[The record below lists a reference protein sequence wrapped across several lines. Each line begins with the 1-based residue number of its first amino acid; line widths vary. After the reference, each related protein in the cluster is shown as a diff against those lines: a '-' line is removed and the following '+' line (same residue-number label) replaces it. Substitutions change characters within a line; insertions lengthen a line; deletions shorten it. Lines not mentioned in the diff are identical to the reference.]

1 MCSLLCYPVCYS
13 CWYTLTEISGI
24 GINVCK
30 QTWINTLIS
39 VVALL
44 IHVVLCYGLIP
55 AWGAK
60 AAMALAMAFWLFYVA
75 KTEVSMRLWLPLP
88 RIPAYGITLAALLL
102 CLAYTMLATQQTMA
116 SLLSLGEWV
125 LLGLAWKYRH
135 LLRRWLP
142 I

>member
-1 MCSLLCYPVCYS
+1 M
-13 CWYTLTEISGI
+13 
-24 GINVCK
+24 
-30 QTWINTLIS
+30 IS

-60 AAMALAMAFWLFYVA
+60 GAAMALAMAFWLFYVA

-102 CLAYTMLATQQTMA
+102 CLAYTYAGNTANYGFFAVAWGM
-116 SLLSLGEWV
+116 V